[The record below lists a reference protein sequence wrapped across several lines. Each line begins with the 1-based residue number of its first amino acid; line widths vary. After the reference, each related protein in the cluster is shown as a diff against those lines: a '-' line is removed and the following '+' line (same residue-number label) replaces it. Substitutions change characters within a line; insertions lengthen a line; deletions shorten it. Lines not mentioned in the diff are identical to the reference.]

1 MTAQTSAQIAANWAQ
16 RLGASSDKMT
26 AGVNAVTVA
35 PGQAAA
41 RQKSVYL
48 QNVQAAADK
57 WAKNVSA
64 VPLSDWQQAYIT
76 KGIPRIAS
84 GATAAQSKMQNFM
97 DKLLPFQSQALSAL
111 PARGTYEQNKNRA
124 TMWMDKMHS
133 FSYKSGA

>member
-1 MTAQTSAQIAANWAQ
+1 MTAQTPAQIAASWAS

-57 WAKNVSA
+57 WAKNVAA
-64 VPLSDWQQAYIT
+64 VPLSDWQSAYIT

-84 GATAAQSKMQNFM
+84 GATAAQPKMEDFM
-97 DKLLPFQSQALSAL
+97 NKLLPFQAQALSSL

-124 TMWMDKMHS
+124 TQWMDKMHS
-133 FSYKSGA
+133 FTYKAGA

>member
-41 RQKSVYL
+41 RQKNVYL
-48 QNVQAAADK
+48 QNVQANADK
-57 WAKNVSA
+57 WAKNVAA
-64 VPLSDWQQAYIT
+64 VPLSDWQSAYIT

-84 GATAAQSKMQNFM
+84 GATQAQGKMQDFM
-97 DKLLPFQSQALSAL
+97 DKLLPYQQSALSSL
-111 PARGTYEQNKNRA
+111 PARGTYDQNKNRA
-124 TMWMDKMHS
+124 MQWMDKMHA
-133 FSYKSGA
+133 FNYKSGS